1 MKSISSLLFCC
12 LLAVSMQA
20 QEGKKSDIVVSDAML
35 KTAEWAGFKYMENL
49 DKAQAGNQKAIKA
62 LLEFSG
68 TVDGKEALEHATIC
82 LELIPMATDEI
93 MGSTISSVKPK
104 LKSALLERFVLAQS
118 NTKNAELQK
127 PLVESAPLTWKALN
141 GERVVCN
148 SCMHQNGL
156 VPAKP
161 GMRRPD
167 GSTVPATTDSD
178 PLKRK
183 KNDE

>member
-1 MKSISSLLFCC
+1 MKSISSLLFAC
-12 LLAVSMQA
+12 LLAFCVQA
-20 QEGKKSDIVVSDAML
+20 QEGKKSDIVVSDALL
-35 KTAEWAGFKYMENL
+35 KTADWAGFKYMENL

-68 TVDGKEALEHATIC
+68 TVDGKEAIEHATIC
-82 LELIPMATDEI
+82 LDLIPSATDEI

-118 NTKNAELQK
+118 HSKQESLQK
-127 PLVESAPLTWKALN
+127 PLKESAPLTWKALN
-141 GERVVCN
+141 GERVICN

-156 VPAKP
+156 IPAKP
-161 GMRRPD
+161 GMSRPD
-167 GSTVPATTDSD
+167 GTTVPVQTDSD

-183 KNDE
+183 KND